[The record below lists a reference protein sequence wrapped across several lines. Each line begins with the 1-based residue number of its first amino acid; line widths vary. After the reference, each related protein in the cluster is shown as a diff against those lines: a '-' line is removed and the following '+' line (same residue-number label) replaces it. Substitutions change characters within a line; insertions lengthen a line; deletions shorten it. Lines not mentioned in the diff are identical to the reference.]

1 MSLAPPSRLTFS
13 ELARRLR
20 DVDAGA
26 ILVPGRIMRRII
38 RSRMQLPRLTWGV
51 PHRKTYVIGSQRLL
65 EIVDRDELGYRPGEE
80 LPETLHLVACPQ
92 PERLGAMTGGEALV
106 AIWRLLFHLR
116 VHTALDQRAAAG
128 QLDKAAVRRRIE
140 AIGQVEFNEIRSVL
154 QQEHLLL
161 PPGDEQST
169 YVEFA
174 AVYLELRHF
183 SSALLPHYFPSLGE
197 AQREKIDRLLAE
209 DIDAERLFSETRLEA
224 APDLVVRDDAGRP
237 ESETTEFA
245 IDELLP
251 RNLPLVT
258 GRHRKLLAKADK
270 SQQSGNLVRA
280 AVLRSR
286 AAQTAPASTAQRA
299 GQQALSHIEEL
310 VDRLTPALEVDER
323 NARRW
328 RRCLLALLAQ
338 TPRGSWTPEARILQ
352 DLQDVCFDFERDI
365 YTVDLVEWA
374 VSLGKRPIKRPLP
387 SQRDVLMCRHLR
399 RGRKRLRLAQI
410 TAVQRERLAALM
422 DRAVEQVEQR
432 LRDRFRSVI
441 SRSLDRVGLLPA
453 NPAEQVA
460 KKKLIEELLDRI
472 VQRGFITIGDLRDA
486 LSRNQLKLPDRQGT
500 GEAIGADQLL
510 KLDTELFGAL
520 DGVYRGGEF
529 YLRGLQRVTAVAF
542 GTPLGRWLTRFVAL
556 PFGGAYLIL
565 AFIQYMVIDKITHR
579 EQTDPAVL
587 IDVVPVL
594 LFGILL
600 LGLLYHQRFRRFC
613 ADVGLQLLRGL
624 RAALL
629 EWPRRLLEL
638 DLVQKIRQS
647 RAYRLAVRL
656 IFKPLALACVS
667 LPVMW
672 LLWTDWPTPF
682 DFTLAFVFWTLLL
695 NSRVGRSV
703 EEVALDWSMRGF
715 HRFRIHVLAELFH
728 LVVGVSREVLES
740 VERVLYGVD
749 EWLRYRAGES
759 NARLVLKAILGI
771 VWFYVTF
778 VVRFCVNL
786 LIEPQIN
793 PIKHFPVVTVSH
805 KLLFP
810 TAHWIIAPGLI
821 KFLKVDATLAETIA
835 YGIVFTIPGIFGF
848 LAWELKENWRIFAAN
863 RPSELRPVIVGEHG
877 ESMLRLLRPGFRSGT
892 IPKRFKRLRRADR
905 KAQRSGNWKDSRK
918 HREVLAEVRRKVRQ
932 FTERELLATLAQ
944 CEAWQDVDLAVDE
957 VSLGANSAE
966 IKIIANGLSSTPLV
980 LLMQERGGL
989 LLASVREPGWLGQLS
1004 PTQRETFTAALAGFY
1019 KLAGVQLVGEQI
1031 SACFTPER
1039 PDWEVTHAGLTVWPA
1054 DSHQA
1059 ATLYEL
1065 DDDPPYE
1072 PRGDGSVKLPL
1083 LDARQLFFSA
1093 TPITWSDWIACWSR
1107 DSNGQPSKQAV
1118 IAGLEFLPPAQT
1130 PGSDAVSAAAKGA

>member
-1 MSLAPPSRLTFS
+1 MSSAPPSRLTFS

-20 DVDAGA
+20 AVDSRV

-38 RSRMQLPRLTWGV
+38 RGRLRLPRLTWRV

-116 VHTALDQRAAAG
+116 VHTALDQRADAG
-128 QLDKAAVRRRIE
+128 QLDKAAVRRRID

-154 QQEHLLL
+154 HQEHLLL
-161 PPGDEQST
+161 PPHDERST
-169 YVEFA
+169 YIEFA

-197 AQREKIDRLLAE
+197 AEREKIDRLLAE
-209 DIDAERLFSETRLEA
+209 DIDAEQLFVETRLEA
-224 APDLVVRDDAGRP
+224 APDPVVRDDAGRP

-251 RNLPLVT
+251 RNIPLVT

-286 AAQTAPASTAQRA
+286 AAQTAPASTAQQA

-310 VDRLTPALEVDER
+310 LDRLTPALEVDER

-338 TPRGSWTPEARILQ
+338 TPRGIWTPEARILQ
-352 DLQDVCFDFERDI
+352 DLQNVCFDFERDI

-410 TAVQRERLAALM
+410 TAVQRERLAVLM
-422 DRAVEQVEQR
+422 DRAVEQVERR

-529 YLRGLQRVTAVAF
+529 YLRGLQRVTALAF

-556 PFGGAYLIL
+556 PFGGSYLVL

-579 EQTDPAVL
+579 EPTDPAVL
-587 IDVVPVL
+587 IDVVPVF

-600 LGLLYHQRFRRFC
+600 LGLLYHERFRRFC
-613 ADVGLQLLRGL
+613 ADVGLRLLRGL
-624 RAALL
+624 RALLL

-638 DLVQKIRQS
+638 DLIQQIRKS
-647 RAYRLAVRL
+647 RAYRLVVR
-656 IFKPLALACVS
+656 IIIKPLALACVS
-667 LPVMW
+667 LPVIW
-672 LLWTDWPTPF
+672 LLWTDWPSPF
-682 DFTLAFVFWTLLL
+682 NFTLTFVFWTLLL

-703 EEVALDWSMRGF
+703 EEVTLDWSMRGF
-715 HRFRIHVLAELFH
+715 HRFRIHVVAELFH
-728 LVVGVSREVLES
+728 LVVGISREVLES

-805 KLLFP
+805 KLITPPVTILLTPVLAPYYGEAAFG
-810 TAHWIIAPGLI
+810 IA
-821 KFLKVDATLAETIA
+821 VTIA
-835 YGIVFTIPGIFGF
+835 AMIPGVFGF
-848 LAWELKENWRIFAAN
+848 LVWELKENWRIFAAN
-863 RPSELRPVIVGEHG
+863 RPPELQPVIVGEQG
-877 ESMLRLLRPGFRSGT
+877 ESMLRLLRPGFHSGT
-892 IPKRFKRLRRADR
+892 IPNRFKRLRRADR

-918 HREVLAEVRRKVRQ
+918 HREALADTKREVRQ
-932 FTERELLATLAQ
+932 FTERELLAILAQ
-944 CEAWQDVDLAVDE
+944 CKAWQDVDLVVDE

-966 IKIIANGLSSTPLV
+966 IKIVAGSLGPKPLV

-989 LLASVREPGWLGQLS
+989 VLASVREPGWLAKLS
-1004 PTQRETFTAALAGFY
+1004 ATQRETFTAALAGFY
-1019 KLAGVQLVGEQI
+1019 KLAGVQMVGEQI
-1031 SACFTPER
+1031 SACFTPEQ

-1054 DSHQA
+1054 DSHEA
-1059 ATLYEL
+1059 AALYEL

-1072 PRGDGSVKLPL
+1072 PRGDAPSKLPL
-1083 LDARQLFFSA
+1083 LKARQLFFSA

-1118 IAGLEFLPPAQT
+1118 IADLEFLPPQQT
-1130 PGSDAVSAAAKGA
+1130 PGSDAVSAAGKGA